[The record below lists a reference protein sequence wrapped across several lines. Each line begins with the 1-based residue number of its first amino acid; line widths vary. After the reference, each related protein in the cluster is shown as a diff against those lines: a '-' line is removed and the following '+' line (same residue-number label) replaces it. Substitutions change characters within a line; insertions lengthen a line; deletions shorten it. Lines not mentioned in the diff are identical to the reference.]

1 MLEGQYC
8 RLLTIDNLQ
17 KDRRR
22 VTCSVM
28 NQPASLALLKTHSLP
43 SLVQEELE
51 RMILDGRLVPG
62 EPLREAAL
70 AASLG
75 VSRGPVREAFRALE
89 EKGLV
94 LVEKNHGVQVRTLSL
109 EEADE
114 IYEVR
119 ICLEEL
125 IGQKAAASADV
136 AGRRELKAVLA
147 QMEKASTLDDV
158 NPYTS
163 LNLAFHDAL
172 ARLTGNAKLHAT
184 YLSSPGRS

>member
-1 MLEGQYC
+1 
-8 RLLTIDNLQ
+8 
-17 KDRRR
+17 
-22 VTCSVM
+22 
-28 NQPASLALLKTHSLP
+28 
-43 SLVQEELE
+43 
-51 RMILDGRLVPG
+51 MILDGRLVPG